1 MKTVYSI
8 NEVQTFISEAKAS
21 GKTIG
26 FVPTMGN
33 LHDGHLSLI
42 HKAREQADIVIAS
55 IYVNPLQFG
64 ANEDLESYPKT
75 LAEDQAQL
83 KEQAVDL
90 LFAPSSN
97 EIYPYGMEHHTS
109 VAVAHLSNLHCG
121 KSRPGHFTGVAT
133 IVCKLFNIIQPDVA
147 VFGEKDFQQLAV
159 IRSMVNDLCMPV
171 KVVGAPIARNEEGL
185 ALSSRNGYLTQQEL
199 AIAPAL
205 NQMLENAKHEVLS
218 GRPYD
223 HILRDGIARLAQA
236 GFKPDYLDIC
246 NRETLLP
253 ATQQD
258 KSLVILAAAYLG
270 KARLIDN
277 TQVDIN

>member
-8 NEVQTFISEAKAS
+8 DEVQAFINEAKAT

-42 HKAREQADIVIAS
+42 HKAREKTDIVIAS

-97 EIYPYGMEHHTS
+97 EIYPHGMEHHTS
-109 VAVAHLSNLHCG
+109 VAVVHLSNLHCG
-121 KSRPGHFTGVAT
+121 KSRPSHFTGVAT
-133 IVCKLFNIIQPDVA
+133 IVCKLFNIVQPDVA

-171 KVVGAPIARNEEGL
+171 KIVGAPIARNSEGL
-185 ALSSRNGYLTQQEL
+185 ALSSRNGYLTRQEL

-205 NQMLENAKHEVLS
+205 NQMLENAKQEVLS

-277 TQVDIN
+277 IQVDIN